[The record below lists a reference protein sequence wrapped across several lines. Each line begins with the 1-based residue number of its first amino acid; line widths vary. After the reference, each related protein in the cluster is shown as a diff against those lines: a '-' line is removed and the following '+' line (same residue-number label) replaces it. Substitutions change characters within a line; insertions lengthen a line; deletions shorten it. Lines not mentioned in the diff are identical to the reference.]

1 MTDNAIGTVLDM
13 GSPEPAENVIA
24 VDSIEFDDIDEY
36 DSGVAL
42 RFGRTHDNEW
52 KGYLFGGKVY
62 YAWDELVRRFG
73 PVRIAALAAV
83 PAAGEES
90 K

>member
-13 GSPEPAENVIA
+13 GAPEPADNVIA
-24 VDSIEFDDIDEY
+24 VESIEFDDIDEY

-42 RFGRTHDNEW
+42 TFGRTRNSNEW

-62 YAWDELVRRFG
+62 YRWDELVRRFG
-73 PVRIAALAAV
+73 PVRISALAAV

-90 K
+90 